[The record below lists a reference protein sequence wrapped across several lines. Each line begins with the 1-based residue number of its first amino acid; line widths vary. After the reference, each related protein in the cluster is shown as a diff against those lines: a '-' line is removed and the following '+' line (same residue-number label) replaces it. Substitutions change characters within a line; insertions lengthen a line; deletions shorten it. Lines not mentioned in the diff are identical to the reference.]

1 MTSGF
6 YLLIDTGLVLTDDY
20 RIEVP
25 DLYLAENEIMISS
38 GDSGLRDCKG
48 WKATRT
54 LLQYDKYAF
63 MWGQAQSISSC
74 GANKPTFGNKSRSK
88 PGIAVSAVG

>member
-54 LLQYDKYAF
+54 YSSTTSMPLCEVKHNLFLQVELT
-63 MWGQAQSISSC
+63 
-74 GANKPTFGNKSRSK
+74 NRHLVTNLV
-88 PGIAVSAVG
+88 VSQELP